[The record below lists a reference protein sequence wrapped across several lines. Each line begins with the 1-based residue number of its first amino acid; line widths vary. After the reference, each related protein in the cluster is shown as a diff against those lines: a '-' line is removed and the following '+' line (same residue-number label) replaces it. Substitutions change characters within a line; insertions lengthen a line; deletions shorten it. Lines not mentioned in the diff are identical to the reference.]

1 MATNIIPFT
10 NSTANAILRKPL
22 FDDLID
28 EPEHDEPITHLH
40 SILKKHMRE
49 TDEITEKEEQNKI
62 ARRITC
68 GIFMLF
74 YLPTIIC
81 NLYYLSN
88 DDSCIT
94 NTNPDF
100 KLNLYDFLY
109 VDAMASIT
117 VIFVIIIDVL
127 YNPKNNILEQLA
139 IAEAEYLLYSVARKA
154 DSTTQTTATFT
165 NNSIKLPPTGSN
177 LPVPTVQNFQFY
189 ANGISIPQPS
199 IISFAQTGSDMLLT
213 IEATGSNGLGY
224 YIDGKEIMAIGK
236 LLN

>member
-81 NLYYLSN
+81 NLYYLST

-109 VDAMASIT
+109 VDALASIT

-127 YNPKNNILEQLA
+127 YNPKNNILVQLYNVFIHCYSA
-139 IAEAEYLLYSVARKA
+139 FLFIWTIMGCIIFILLLDTQSC
-154 DSTTQTTATFT
+154 DSNIYKYVFALLIIKCIIQVLNVIRYINIYKGYINKLSG
-165 NNSIKLPPTGSN
+165 NNN
-177 LPVPTVQNFQFY
+177 LSTDILIQN
-189 ANGISIPQPS
+189 NR
-199 IISFAQTGSDMLLT
+199 
-213 IEATGSNGLGY
+213 
-224 YIDGKEIMAIGK
+224 
-236 LLN
+236 

>member
-49 TDEITEKEEQNKI
+49 TDEINEKEEQNKI

-127 YNPKNNILEQLA
+127 YNPKNNILEQLYNVFIHCYSA
-139 IAEAEYLLYSVARKA
+139 FLFIWTIMGCIIFILLLDTQSC
-154 DSTTQTTATFT
+154 DSNIYKYVFALLIIKCIIQVLNVIRYINIYKGYINKLSG
-165 NNSIKLPPTGSN
+165 NNN
-177 LPVPTVQNFQFY
+177 LSTDILIQN
-189 ANGISIPQPS
+189 NR
-199 IISFAQTGSDMLLT
+199 
-213 IEATGSNGLGY
+213 
-224 YIDGKEIMAIGK
+224 
-236 LLN
+236 

>member
-10 NSTANAILRKPL
+10 NSNANAILRKPL

-49 TDEITEKEEQNKI
+49 TDEINEKAEQNKM
-62 ARRITC
+62 ATRITC

-81 NLYYLSN
+81 NLYYTSTDN
-88 DDSCIT
+88 SCIT

-109 VDAMASIT
+109 VDALASIT
-117 VIFVIIIDVL
+117 IMFVIIIDVL
-127 YNPKNNILEQLA
+127 YNNKNNILEQLYNIFIHCYSA
-139 IAEAEYLLYSVARKA
+139 FIFIWTIMGCIIFILLLDTQSCESSLYKYVFVLLIIKCIIQVLIVIRYINIYKRYINKLSGNNNL
-154 DSTTQTTATFT
+154 STDILIQ
-165 NNSIKLPPTGSN
+165 NNR
-177 LPVPTVQNFQFY
+177 
-189 ANGISIPQPS
+189 
-199 IISFAQTGSDMLLT
+199 
-213 IEATGSNGLGY
+213 
-224 YIDGKEIMAIGK
+224 
-236 LLN
+236 

>member
-1 MATNIIPFT
+1 MIDSFATTNVINSGEDRAAVTTITLKVNGYLIPDSVNKT
-10 NSTANAILRKPL
+10 VS
-22 FDDLID
+22 DS
-28 EPEHDEPITHLH
+28 HLH
-40 SILKKHMRE
+40 YSPAQIVFGMEVVGDVNE
-49 TDEITEKEEQNKI
+49 TFNAASQI
-62 ARRITC
+62 AASQVAGSTSFI
-68 GIFMLF
+68 GGG
-74 YLPTIIC
+74 
-81 NLYYLSN
+81 SN
-88 DDSCIT
+88 IT
-94 NTNPDF
+94 N
-100 KLNLYDFLY
+100 
-109 VDAMASIT
+109 V
-117 VIFVIIIDVL
+117 
-127 YNPKNNILEQLA
+127 NNILEQLA

>member
-10 NSTANAILRKPL
+10 NPLLRKPL

-28 EPEHDEPITHLH
+28 EPEIDEPITHLH

-49 TDEITEKEEQNKI
+49 TDELNEKAEQNKI

-81 NLYYLSN
+81 NLYYSSTDN
-88 DDSCIT
+88 SCIN

-109 VDAMASIT
+109 VDAWSSIT

-127 YNPKNNILEQLA
+127 YNNNNNNKNNILEQLYNVF
-139 IAEAEYLLYSVARKA
+139 IHCYSAFIFIW
-154 DSTTQTTATFT
+154 T
-165 NNSIKLPPTGSN
+165 IMGC
-177 LPVPTVQNFQFY
+177 
-189 ANGISIPQPS
+189 
-199 IISFAQTGSDMLLT
+199 IIFMLLLDT
-213 IEATGSNGLGY
+213 QSCESSIYKYVFVLLIIKCIMQVFNVMRYINIYKGY
-224 YIDGKEIMAIGK
+224 INQLSRDV
-236 LLN
+236 LTQNNR

>member
-1 MATNIIPFT
+1 M
-10 NSTANAILRKPL
+10 K
-22 FDDLID
+22 
-28 EPEHDEPITHLH
+28 
-40 SILKKHMRE
+40 
-49 TDEITEKEEQNKI
+49 
-62 ARRITC
+62 ITC

-127 YNPKNNILEQLA
+127 YNPKNNILEQLYNVFIHCYSA
-139 IAEAEYLLYSVARKA
+139 FLFIWTIMGCIIFILLLDTQSC
-154 DSTTQTTATFT
+154 DSNIYKYVFALLIIKCIIQVLNVIRYINIYKGYINKLSG
-165 NNSIKLPPTGSN
+165 NNN
-177 LPVPTVQNFQFY
+177 LSTDILIQN
-189 ANGISIPQPS
+189 NR
-199 IISFAQTGSDMLLT
+199 
-213 IEATGSNGLGY
+213 
-224 YIDGKEIMAIGK
+224 
-236 LLN
+236 